1 VGKSARPLAGRR
13 RGPRPSPDHAWRKAS
28 RPDRSTSVAIGRKF
42 CRTAER
48 FHISEA
54 PRAGDSPARESG
66 LRVSAPPR
74 EKSPLRRVH
83 RPRLQPN
90 SGSPG
95 RFALPSLSVP
105 DFISSRFSLSF
116 RSGSVSIGVH
126 RWFTS
131 PFRQRPHRIRRQL
144 NLETAVRTGHRGE
157 LGQAK
162 CGPTPQM
169 VSTSGIQFSPLS
181 VYSCLISVP
190 SVSNCFV

>member
-1 VGKSARPLAGRR
+1 MYYRLSLVGKSARPLAGRR

-105 DFISSRFSLSF
+105 DFISSRFSPIL
-116 RSGSVSIGVH
+116 
-126 RWFTS
+126 
-131 PFRQRPHRIRRQL
+131 PFR
-144 NLETAVRTGHRGE
+144 
-157 LGQAK
+157 
-162 CGPTPQM
+162 
-169 VSTSGIQFSPLS
+169 
-181 VYSCLISVP
+181 ISVDRCA
-190 SVSNCFV
+190 SVVHLLRFRQPTSSHPATAQPRNGSTDRSQRRTWASEMRSYSPKW